1 MTLNGIQLP
10 VIREWSVRKLF
21 KPYARKP
28 SAVLGKKVHDA
39 RVYEVS
45 HTSSRFKPSIFNRM
59 SFRVRA

>member
-10 VIREWSVRKLF
+10 VIVREWSVRKLF

-45 HTSSRFKPSIFNRM
+45 PHFIEVQTVDLQQDVI
-59 SFRVRA
+59 